1 MKLLIWLRMVILP
14 LLIGSLGFSFQS
26 MAESKQM
33 RLLNAEDFTQIVR
46 VIIDHPNLQKYF
58 HAELP
63 ERSPLKILK
72 QESFPEKLPLS
83 KFDVPVDYLKR
94 DELREGDEAYLDFNK
109 IGLEDDKAVVEF
121 KYPVEGIAGKAELSK
136 QNGAWAIKKFEIV
149 ER

>member
-1 MKLLIWLRMVILP
+1 MVVLP

-26 MAESKQM
+26 LAENTQM
-33 RLLNAEDFTQIVR
+33 RLVNAEDFTQIVR

-63 ERSPLKILK
+63 GRSPLKVLK

-83 KFDVPVDYLKR
+83 KFGVPVDYLKR
-94 DELREGDEAYLDFNK
+94 EELRKGDEAYLDFKK
-109 IGLEDDKAVVEF
+109 IGLENDKAVLEF
-121 KYPVEGIAGKAELSK
+121 KYPVEGVAGKVELSK
-136 QNGAWAIKKFEIV
+136 QHGAWAIEKFEIV